1 MPSIVPFRFSRTAC
15 AVSLALAF
23 SGTASSAL
31 AAGEGSA
38 LENMLVRDSKV
49 DLQLRTYFYD
59 KLNPA
64 PKNPNQAWALGGWLG
79 YESGWLGDV
88 LSFGLT
94 GYTSQPLWAPADA
107 PGSNLLTAT
116 QAGTRSSAWPT
127 GPSSCLTRR

>member
-64 PKNPNQAWALGGWLG
+64 PKNPNQAWALGGWLAI
-79 YESGWLGDV
+79 SPAGW
-88 LSFGLT
+88 
-94 GYTSQPLWAPADA
+94 AM
-107 PGSNLLTAT
+107 
-116 QAGTRSSAWPT
+116 SSASASRATPRNRSGRRPT
-127 GPSSCLTRR
+127 RLAATC